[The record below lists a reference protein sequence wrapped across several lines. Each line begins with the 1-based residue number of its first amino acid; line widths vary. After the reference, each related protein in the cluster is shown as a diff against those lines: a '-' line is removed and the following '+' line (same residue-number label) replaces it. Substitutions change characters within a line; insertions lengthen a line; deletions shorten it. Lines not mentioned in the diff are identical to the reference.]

1 MRPCWVEKS
10 LTMREAR
17 LLEEEEE
24 EVGERA
30 AMAGPLGDS
39 AEDGPGGSG
48 RRPCYAVPKA
58 EARIWPLSG
67 QKAKMDIEILLSRQM
82 GE

>member
-10 LTMREAR
+10 LTKREAR
-17 LLEEEEE
+17 LLEEE

-67 QKAKMDIEILLSRQM
+67 QKAKMDIKFLLSRQM